1 MAESHAPDFSMPQSG
16 QTGSPK
22 GVYAFFLFQ
31 QAAKHQWVM
40 ASKDDNFYNI
50 ERSCLSLISFCT
62 PESARDALFKTY
74 ESKKK
79 EFKEKDLIS
88 EEAAI
93 VSASVYTVGK
103 LMDHL
108 NTALEFTEESNGGII

>member
-1 MAESHAPDFSMPQSG
+1 MAESHAPDFSMPQAG

-62 PESARDALFKTY
+62 PESARRLLFETY
-74 ESKKK
+74 ESKKA
-79 EFKEKDLIS
+79 EFRNLDLS

-93 VSASVYTVGK
+93 VSASVFTVGK

-108 NTALEFTEESNGGII
+108 NVALEFTEESNGGVI

>member
-1 MAESHAPDFSMPQSG
+1 MADSPHTPDFSMPQAG
-16 QTGSPK
+16 QSGSPK
-22 GVYAFFLFQ
+22 GVYTFFLFQ

-40 ASKDDNFYNI
+40 ASKEDNFYNI
-50 ERSCLSLISFCT
+50 ERSCLSLISWCT
-62 PESARDALFKTY
+62 PESVRTDLYRLY

-79 EFKEKDLIS
+79 EFRTTVS

-93 VSASVYTVGK
+93 VSASVFTVGK

-108 NTALEFTEESNGGII
+108 NSTLELTDESNGGFV